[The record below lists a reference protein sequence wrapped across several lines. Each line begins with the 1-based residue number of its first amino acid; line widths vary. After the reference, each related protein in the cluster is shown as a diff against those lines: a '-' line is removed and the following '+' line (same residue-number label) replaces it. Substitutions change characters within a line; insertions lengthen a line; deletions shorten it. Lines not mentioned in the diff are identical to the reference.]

1 MRRQRGCGLASRVV
15 KDTNAIIMTKFLW
28 LYLSHTLYS
37 TLLLGCFKRK
47 LLHIS
52 IISKCLYHSYRYLFY
67 FRVVGLNG
75 ESTSF
80 SADRRKI
87 GRSYENI
94 VIPFTCTCDRMSN
107 LNSRE

>member
-1 MRRQRGCGLASRVV
+1 
-15 KDTNAIIMTKFLW
+15 MTKFLW

-37 TLLLGCFKRK
+37 TLLLRYFKRK
-47 LLHIS
+47 LLHIF
-52 IISKCLYHSYRYLFY
+52 IIKVSLSQLSLPFH
-67 FRVVGLNG
+67 FRIELNG

-94 VIPFTCTCDRMSN
+94 IIPTCTCDRMSN